1 MPSLKLIKP
10 TKICKLCFKEF
21 EDKSLF
27 HLSHDNINYCRH
39 CLREMKAH
47 FTTFKVAGYSALS
60 IYRYDDKIQ
69 SLLYQLKGCYDIE
82 IADVF
87 LLRYKRELSLYF
99 HSYVVVPIPSFEHD
113 DKLREFNHVEEIFKS
128 LNLPMKKLFRK
139 TKKVK
144 QADLTADKRKLINK
158 YIELID
164 DIDLSKT
171 RVLLVDDVYTTGST
185 IKACIS
191 LIQKLHPKNI
201 KVLVMSKTESPKE
214 KEESKHLLFD
224 TR

>member
-1 MPSLKLIKP
+1 M
-10 TKICKLCFKEF
+10 CFKEF

-27 HLSHDNINYCRH
+27 HLSHDNIKYCRH

-99 HSYVVVPIPSFEHD
+99 HSYTMVPIPSFESD

-128 LNLPMKKLFRK
+128 LNLPMKKIFRK

-164 DIDLSKT
+164 NFDLSKT
-171 RVLLVDDVYTTGST
+171 KVLLVDDVYTTGST